1 MMIDRRAFVAGT
13 ALVAVAPTLGLLP
26 TQAGPSVAA
35 PSAATAAR
43 IVFMIEGWSAQDD
56 STKDDQLW
64 VRVDRSWRTAWR

>member
-1 MMIDRRAFVAGT
+1 MMIDRRTFVAGT

-43 IVFMIEGWSAQDD
+43 IVFMIEGWSVQDER
-56 STKDDQLW
+56 TTADQVW
-64 VRVDRSWRTAWR
+64 IRIGRSWRTAWR